1 MNDLLFIIP
10 MKNPLRAKSRL
21 AAVLP
26 DAVRARLAMALYR
39 RMLGFLQAARPAVD
53 ILVVS
58 DAQAL
63 QGALSNAMFL
73 HQKSNGLNAAVSE
86 AAAWAV
92 AHGYTSICVL
102 PADLADPC
110 HDDLERLLA
119 LKGGVVLAPAHDG
132 GTNALLATPPDAI
145 DFCFGRGSC
154 AAHQKAAELA
164 GVTCTIVPLE
174 SLKYDIDT
182 STDLARIRGVAWA

>member
-1 MNDLLFIIP
+1 MKELLFIIP
-10 MKNPLRAKSRL
+10 MKDPLRAKSRL
-21 AAVLP
+21 ASVLP

-39 RMLGFLQAARPAVD
+39 RMLRFLQAVQPDVD

-58 DAQAL
+58 DTEAL
-63 QGALSNAMFL
+63 QAALSSAMFL

-86 AAAWAV
+86 GAAWAV
-92 AHGYTSICVL
+92 AHGYRSICVL

-110 HDDLERLLA
+110 ADDLERLLA
-119 LKGGVVLAPAHDG
+119 LQGGVVLAPAHDG
-132 GTNALLATPPDAI
+132 GTNALLATPPEAI

-154 AAHQKAAELA
+154 AAHQQAAEMA

-182 STDLARIRGVAWA
+182 STDLARIKGVAWA

>member
-10 MKNPLRAKSRL
+10 MKDPGKAKSRL
-21 AAVLP
+21 SSVLP

-39 RMLGFLQAARPAVD
+39 RMITFLRDAYPEID

-58 DAQAL
+58 DAAAMADGLSGVRFLRQ
-63 QGALSNAMFL
+63 QGS
-73 HQKSNGLNAAVSE
+73 GLNAAVTE
-86 AAAWAV
+86 GAEWAC
-92 AHGYTSICVL
+92 ANQFRSICVL

-110 HDDLERLLA
+110 QEDIDRLLA

-132 GTNALLATPPDAI
+132 GTNALFATPPDAI
-145 DFCFGRGSC
+145 EFYYGRGSC
-154 AAHQKAAELA
+154 VAHQRAAEVA
-164 GVTCTIVPLE
+164 NVPCTIAPLE

-182 STDLARIRGVAWA
+182 SVDLARLKGVAWA